1 MDSNVMTVAERRGRE
16 RKKRLTALILSLFF
30 PGLGQLVTGRLGIG
44 ITALIFDAGFVLFPW
59 QMIRTVVIQNEHT
72 NLSLLIWLLWAVS
85 FAIYYLLVAYDAYCG
100 TRLQKA
106 PCRRDC
112 PADVNVPDYIALVAA
127 GRYDE
132 ADELIRE
139 RAPLAGTLGRICP
152 APCEKVC
159 TRTRIEE
166 PIAIRGLKRSAVERK
181 IKAVNTVQSQVRYPH
196 KVAVVGA
203 GPSGLTC
210 AHFLARRGYA
220 VDLMDRE
227 VKPGG
232 LLRTAI
238 PEFRL
243 PRKVIDEDIGF
254 IFNSNPGITLMQK
267 HMGKDITLDDL
278 EAFYDAV
285 YLGIGLAKPGKL
297 DIPGEYLAGVVA
309 GLSFLCDVH
318 DAATCPTF
326 SGHVAV
332 FGGGDVAMDAARVVR
347 RLGAERVTIYYRR
360 RAEDMPANPSEVEEA
375 KAEGIKYEFLTA
387 PVAFTGKDRVEEIT
401 LTRLCLVDPE
411 RGRASG
417 LKADCGEEW
426 KDKVETVIVAVGQ
439 SPDSELIERVGLAA
453 NPQGRLKVNRRLQTS
468 RRKVFAGGDI
478 TGTEAEPTVV
488 EAIGEGRKAAQAI
501 DYFLRPRF
509 GGRFFERMGDFD
521 PDFKV
526 EKLKDAAWRT
536 RKPLLKSRFNET
548 CDHEKIDFRTEA
560 MCGLTRGDDVEEA
573 KRCLRC
579 QRYNIGFAYKKGE
592 QKGYVKL
599 DKR

>member
-1 MDSNVMTVAERRGRE
+1 MDSNVMTVAERRGGE

-59 QMIRTVVIQNEHT
+59 LMVKIVVIQNEHT
-72 NLSLLIWLLWAVS
+72 SLTLLIWLLWAVS

-112 PADVNVPDYIALVAA
+112 PADINVPDYIALVAA
-127 GRYDE
+127 ARHAE
-132 ADELIRE
+132 ADELVRE

-159 TRTRIEE
+159 TRTRIDD
-166 PIAIRGLKRSAVERK
+166 PLAIRSLKRSAQEHPPVLSVSK
-181 IKAVNTVQSQVRYPH
+181 VRHSH

-220 VDLMDRE
+220 VDLMDRAA
-227 VKPGG
+227 KPGG

-278 EAFYDAV
+278 EASYDAV
-285 YLGIGLAKPGKL
+285 YLGIGLAKPRKL
-297 DIPGEYLAGVVA
+297 DIPGEDLAGVVP

-326 SGHVAV
+326 FGHAAV
-332 FGGGDVAMDAARVVR
+332 FGGGDVAMDAARLVR

-375 KAEGIKYEFLTA
+375 KAEGIKYEFLVA
-387 PVAFTGKDRVEEIT
+387 PVVFTGKDRVEEIT

-411 RGRASG
+411 KGRASG

-426 KDKVETVIVAVGQ
+426 KEKVETVIVAVGQ
-439 SPDSELIERVGLAA
+439 SPDSKLIERLNLAT

-468 RRKVFAGGDI
+468 RRKVFAGGDV

-526 EKLKDAAWRT
+526 EKLEDAAWRT
-536 RKPLLKSRFNET
+536 GKPPLKSRFNET

-560 MCGLTRGDDVEEA
+560 MCGLAQGDDVEEA

-579 QRYNIGFAYKKGE
+579 QRYNIGFAFKKGK